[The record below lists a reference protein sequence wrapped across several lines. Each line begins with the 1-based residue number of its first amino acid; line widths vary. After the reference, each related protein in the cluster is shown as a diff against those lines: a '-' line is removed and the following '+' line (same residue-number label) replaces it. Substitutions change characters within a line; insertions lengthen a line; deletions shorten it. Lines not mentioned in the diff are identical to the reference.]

1 VTGTFHQPKA
11 YSRGQRVE
19 IIPAIDIIGGEYV
32 RLKRGDYSQKRVYGA
47 SPLAMAQE
55 IADAGIK
62 RLHLVD
68 LDGAKAKRVV
78 NLKVLEEIAQNTPL
92 IIDVG
97 GGLQR
102 EQDFIDVFNAGAH
115 MATVGSLAA
124 RKKDWVVYLLIALG
138 LLFFGVFTLVKPKL
152 FEQLFII
159 ALGIVAIVTGTSSLV
174 TLNKYSFAKFN
185 RTSTLIKGVASII
198 IGVLAVILPI
208 TMGGVLWRIVLYVL
222 AAQLLL
228 SAIVVII
235 DAFAVRLLGLS
246 PAPLFLEGVVSLVV
260 SILLFIS
267 PKTIADLLVTILGVA
282 LIVVAVAIG
291 VIAFVIRKKRFSQT
305 IEAVEVEIEDP

>member
-1 VTGTFHQPKA
+1 
-11 YSRGQRVE
+11 
-19 IIPAIDIIGGEYV
+19 
-32 RLKRGDYSQKRVYGA
+32 
-47 SPLAMAQE
+47 M
-55 IADAGIK
+55 
-62 RLHLVD
+62 
-68 LDGAKAKRVV
+68 
-78 NLKVLEEIAQNTPL
+78 
-92 IIDVG
+92 
-97 GGLQR
+97 
-102 EQDFIDVFNAGAH
+102 
-115 MATVGSLAA
+115 A

-174 TLNKYSFAKFN
+174 TLNKYSFNKFN

>member
-1 VTGTFHQPKA
+1 
-11 YSRGQRVE
+11 
-19 IIPAIDIIGGEYV
+19 
-32 RLKRGDYSQKRVYGA
+32 
-47 SPLAMAQE
+47 M
-55 IADAGIK
+55 
-62 RLHLVD
+62 
-68 LDGAKAKRVV
+68 
-78 NLKVLEEIAQNTPL
+78 
-92 IIDVG
+92 
-97 GGLQR
+97 
-102 EQDFIDVFNAGAH
+102 
-115 MATVGSLAA
+115 A

>member
-1 VTGTFHQPKA
+1 
-11 YSRGQRVE
+11 
-19 IIPAIDIIGGEYV
+19 
-32 RLKRGDYSQKRVYGA
+32 
-47 SPLAMAQE
+47 M
-55 IADAGIK
+55 
-62 RLHLVD
+62 
-68 LDGAKAKRVV
+68 
-78 NLKVLEEIAQNTPL
+78 
-92 IIDVG
+92 
-97 GGLQR
+97 
-102 EQDFIDVFNAGAH
+102 
-115 MATVGSLAA
+115 A

-305 IEAVEVEIEDP
+305 IEAVEVEIEDPWH